1 MSLCVLISF
10 SNESTRHST
19 GVPEELAEEV
29 PLATEIATVSDSVV
43 GAALVG
49 VGGKV
54 GKAEAGKESYMVG
67 DAAEI
72 VVMVGHLSIPAL
84 H

>member
-1 MSLCVLISF
+1 M
-10 SNESTRHST
+10 
-19 GVPEELAEEV
+19 